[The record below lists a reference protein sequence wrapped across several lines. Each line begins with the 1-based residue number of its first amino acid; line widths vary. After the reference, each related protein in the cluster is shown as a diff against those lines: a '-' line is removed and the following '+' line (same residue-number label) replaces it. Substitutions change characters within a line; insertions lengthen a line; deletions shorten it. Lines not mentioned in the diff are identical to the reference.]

1 MKNKNSL
8 IAIIVAIILISWANL
23 LDDYGDRYTT
33 DALKQAAVTYGV
45 ARSLNAVVSVIQ
57 STEFSVGV
65 ASFSPGEA
73 LDPLNDLV
81 ERFSWI
87 VMMAMASIGL
97 QKLLLII
104 ASSIIFKILLTVT
117 GAMLIYSL
125 LKRDGNIQ
133 NVAMRLFVITIFLR
147 FAVGSVVFANDMVE
161 YFFLEENRTQAT
173 EQLDKTKDSLS
184 DFSLAFQSNKDEES
198 MWDSVKNKLS
208 GIVSNEEEEEEI
220 KQKTEDASTSI
231 IDLIVV
237 YIAQAIF
244 FPVVFF
250 WMFYK
255 TILRVWVFD
264 WARFISNPN
273 RAKNIELPVVDNIN
287 G

>member
-1 MKNKNSL
+1 MNNKKIL
-8 IAIIVAIILISWANL
+8 IAIAVVIIIFSWINI

-33 DALKQAAVTYGV
+33 NALKQAAVTYGV
-45 ARSLNAVVSVIQ
+45 ARTLNAVVSVIQ

-87 VMMAMASIGL
+87 AMMAMASLGL
-97 QKLLLII
+97 QKLLLLI
-104 ASSIIFKILLTVT
+104 ASSIMFKVLLTVS
-117 GAMLIYSL
+117 GAILIYCL
-125 LKRDGNIQ
+125 LKKDGNAQ
-133 NVAMRLFVITIFLR
+133 NAAMRFFVITIFFR

-161 YFFLEENRTQAT
+161 YFFLEESRTQAT
-173 EQLDKTKDSLS
+173 EQLDKTRGSLS
-184 DFSLAFQSNKDEES
+184 DFSLGLQNNKGEKT

-208 GIVSNEEEEEEI
+208 DMVGYDEEEI
-220 KQKTEDASTSI
+220 NKQTENASTSI
-231 IDLIVV
+231 VDLIVV

-244 FPVVFF
+244 FPVVFL

-255 TILRVWVFD
+255 MFVWV
-264 WARFISNPN
+264 WAFNWAIFI
-273 RAKNIELPVVDNIN
+273 KNTSRSGKLVAPAA
-287 G
+287 